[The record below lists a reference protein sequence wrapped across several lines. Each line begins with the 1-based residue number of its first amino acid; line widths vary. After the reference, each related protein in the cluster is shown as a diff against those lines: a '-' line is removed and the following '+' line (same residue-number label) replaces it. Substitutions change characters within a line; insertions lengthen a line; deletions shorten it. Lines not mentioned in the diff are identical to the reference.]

1 LGAGINVPNNR
12 VILAYSHQPRQLPP
26 ALHAALR
33 ERLPYGRRMRL
44 AGHPL
49 AQTHTLVG
57 IELARGLLARVAG
70 RAVPATALRF
80 PWRGRPQA
88 PGLAHFS
95 ISHAGEWVGCAVAS
109 DGAVGFDLECVAR
122 GGALDAAGWSAREAV
137 LKAAGA
143 DLAAAA
149 RVVFAG
155 EAAELDGRHW
165 CLQKAPAPAGCVAYL
180 ALATPAEIELVP
192 PRAIAETSAFDER
205 IPAGRHAP

>member
-1 LGAGINVPNNR
+1 MPNNR

-26 ALHAALR
+26 AMHAALR

-44 AGHPL
+44 AGDPL
-49 AQTHTLVG
+49 AQAHTLVG

-80 PWRGRPQA
+80 PWRGRPHA

-109 DGAVGFDLECVAR
+109 DGVLGFDLECPEAGATRDVA
-122 GGALDAAGWSAREAV
+122 DWSVREAV
-137 LKAAGA
+137 IKAAGA

-149 RVVFAG
+149 RVVLAG
-155 EAAELDGRHW
+155 DTAELDGRHW
-165 CLQKAPAPAGCVAYL
+165 CLQRAPAPAGYVAHLVL
-180 ALATPAEIELVP
+180 AAPAEIELVP